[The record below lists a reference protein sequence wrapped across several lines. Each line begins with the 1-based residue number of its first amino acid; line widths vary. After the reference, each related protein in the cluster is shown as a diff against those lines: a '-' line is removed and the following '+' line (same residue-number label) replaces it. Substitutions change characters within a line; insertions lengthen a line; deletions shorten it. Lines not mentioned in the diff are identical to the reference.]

1 MGERFIILEHQ
12 DLTTLI
18 TQPMLLGIRAGI
30 LIQQSRSGNYR
41 KDAGMKQEATNHIL
55 FVVAL
60 GAGRMLRGQKR

>member
-1 MGERFIILEHQ
+1 
-12 DLTTLI
+12 
-18 TQPMLLGIRAGI
+18 MLLGIRAGI

-60 GAGRMLRGQKR
+60 GAGRMLQGQKQ